1 MFVERKDG
9 LFSVVTMEKSQNWAG
24 WKMKQ
29 LVSHK
34 NPSIPRFSLVQGM
47 RCT

>member
-1 MFVERKDG
+1 MFCRTKDG
-9 LFSVVTMEKSQNWAG
+9 LFSVVTMGKSQNWAG

-34 NPSIPRFSLVQGM
+34 TPSIPRFSLVKGM